1 MTHRLRRELNM
12 ICWVLYSLKKR
23 EKEIWSRIASRFT
36 DCRCNGCRAKKGEN
50 SRGARNRCQQTCEGW
65 GQSDPLQADL
75 TFWKE
80 HVDLSA
86 LYAFD
91 VRIPM
96 DVKTVDSITTSKV
109 LSGIG
114 AWQHCPGKSLYLWD
128 TAQRLRQRAPGATRC
143 RRCFE
148 DELPT

>member
-1 MTHRLRRELNM
+1 MCEVRTGILRTGRTTAISDSCATSTNE
-12 ICWVLYSLKKR
+12 
-23 EKEIWSRIASRFT
+23 
-36 DCRCNGCRAKKGEN
+36 
-50 SRGARNRCQQTCEGW
+50 TCEGR

-80 HVDLSA
+80 RVDLSA

-128 TAQRLRQRAPGATRC
+128 TAQRLRQRAPGATRS
-143 RRCFE
+143 RRGFE
-148 DELPT
+148 DELPHLIKSRSRSPLPQPTSRIILFSKGTHP